1 MQDRAAY
8 YSPLHDLFYGMRVT
22 SKYWCKARLTLSGRP
37 RLDFSEDRSK
47 AETEIAIQDGVGL
60 YQDELKWL
68 DHQEGRLYLT
78 NRRIIFVDDT
88 SQGKGV
94 SIELANVKSA
104 EMSGRFLK
112 ASPKIALKMVKLV
125 KKVTS
130 SGQNKE
136 TDWICPICTFPNK
149 SYFPLRIHDDSEI
162 PACKTCGVRPDK
174 EFVMDALS
182 VSRSSVSD
190 SQCPR
195 CTFINHSSLQKCEIC
210 GMSLTEEE
218 TESHDDNVEMR
229 LEDMAQ
235 TSVDENL
242 IKLSFR
248 NGGTRNMYEKLC
260 AAIEVSQWEAMK
272 LDSKLNKDAVKVD
285 RNPVR
290 EADGPILGIQ
300 TLELKSSQDSAA
312 KSMLLNDSLQDLEG
326 LMSKAKELIRL
337 SQSYQRVLMSQSE
350 GKSADKIND
359 NVDLLHNSKNSIKIL
374 NNIITKD
381 EFNSH
386 GKSVYISYL
395 KKDSSNSS
403 LYMDELSRH
412 VFEFIMEFN
421 LLDQRNGILTLFEL
435 YTIYNRARGMSLV
448 SPDELKAA
456 VLKFKELNLPLRLF
470 EIEPTGAAS
479 VGKFYVISQSTFKK
493 NSLISKIHK
502 ILNSANGTDEYR
514 GFSVLQFQTQ
524 QGLNINHSILTSIL
538 EENASQEGELCIDQQ
553 LEGVFYYENEIIRF
567 EWQTDSTTQ

>member
-350 GKSADKIND
+350 GKSSDKIND

-386 GKSVYISYL
+386 GKSIYISYL

>member
-350 GKSADKIND
+350 GKSSDKIND

-479 VGKFYVISQSTFKK
+479 VGKFYVISQSTFKR

>member
-350 GKSADKIND
+350 GKSSDKIND